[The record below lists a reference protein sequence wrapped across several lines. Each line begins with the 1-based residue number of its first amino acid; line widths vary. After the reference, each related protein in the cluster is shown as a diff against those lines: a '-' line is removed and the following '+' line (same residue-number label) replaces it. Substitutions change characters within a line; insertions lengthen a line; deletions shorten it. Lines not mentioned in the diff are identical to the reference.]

1 MKQTLRNFIINAAAV
16 SVLTSVAVAQD
27 AITPTS
33 VRHDAPG
40 DRPSHERP
48 AERLQG
54 VAKASDLIGMTVKN
68 RQEETLGKV
77 ADLAVDVESG
87 RIIAVILSSGGFLG
101 IGDELSAVPPRALRF
116 NATRDTLQL
125 DASKETLSNAPHF
138 KASQWPDFAQ
148 PGYSGGIYR
157 AYQIEPYFA
166 TNVTGKADHSVR
178 NVGDRDERSLTPLDQ
193 CNSKTDLA
201 TTAQIRKDILVGGLT
216 VNAQNVKIITQDGL
230 VALRGPVNSPEEKR
244 VILIGEIANRVARSQ
259 NVDNQLEVK
268 VTTSS
273 LK

>member
-1 MKQTLRNFIINAAAV
+1 MTQTLRNFISHAAAV
-16 SVLTSVAVAQD
+16 SVLTSVVVAQD
-27 AITPTS
+27 TSTPS
-33 VRHDAPG
+33 PVRLDDAR
-40 DRPSHERP
+40 DRVIHERP

-54 VAKASDLIGMTVKN
+54 VANASDLIGMTVKN
-68 RQEETLGKV
+68 HQDETLGKV

-87 RIIAVILSSGGFLG
+87 RIVAVILSSSGFLG
-101 IGDELSAVPPRALRF
+101 IGDALSAVPPVALRF
-116 NATRDTLQL
+116 NAARDTLQL
-125 DASKETLSNAPHF
+125 DTSKETLSNAPHF
-138 KASQWPDFAQ
+138 KASQWPAFAQ

-157 AYQIEPYFA
+157 AYQIEPYFT
-166 TNVTGKADHSVR
+166 TNVTSKADHSVR
-178 NVGDRDERSLTPLDQ
+178 NVADRDERSPTPLDQ
-193 CNSKTDLA
+193 GHSKTDRA

-230 VALRGPVNSPEEKR
+230 VTLRGPVNSSEEKR

-259 NVDNQLEVK
+259 NVDNQLEVR